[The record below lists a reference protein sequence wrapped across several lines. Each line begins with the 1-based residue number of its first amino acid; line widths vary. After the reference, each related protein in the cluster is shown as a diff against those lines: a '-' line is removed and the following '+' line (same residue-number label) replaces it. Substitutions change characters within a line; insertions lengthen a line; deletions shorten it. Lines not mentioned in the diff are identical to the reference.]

1 MRKSVPVMRLA
12 LPLIALVVQ
21 AAICGP
27 AWSESIRGK
36 ATYYW
41 HSNNKTASGER
52 FHPEGMTAAHRTLPF
67 GTQVRVTHARTKRS
81 VVVRIN
87 DRGPFTHG
95 IAIDLARGAAREI
108 GMLSEGISPVE
119 IQVLR

>member
-1 MRKSVPVMRLA
+1 MRSA
-12 LPLIALVVQ
+12 LPFLVLLIVHTGSA
-21 AAICGP
+21 GP
-27 AWSESIRGK
+27 ACSQSLRGK

-41 HSNNKTASGER
+41 HSQKTANGER

-87 DRGPFTHG
+87 DRGPFTRG
-95 IAIDLARGAAREI
+95 ITIDLARGAARQI
-108 GMLSEGISPVE
+108 GMLGEGISPVE
-119 IQVLR
+119 MQILR